1 MSDTMKY
8 WEVQTFEPKE
18 EEKLSED
25 IVNILDLFRLL
36 SVGNKLKVRNL
47 IINEEIF

>member
-8 WEVQTFEPKE
+8 WEEQSFEPIK

-25 IVNILDLFRLL
+25 VVNILDLYRLL
-36 SVGNKLKVRNL
+36 SVENKLKVRNL
-47 IINEEIF
+47 IRNEEIF

>member
-1 MSDTMKY
+1 MKY
-8 WEVQTFEPKE
+8 WEEQTFEPRK

-36 SVGNKLKVRNL
+36 SVENKLKVRDL
-47 IINEEIF
+47 IRNEEIF